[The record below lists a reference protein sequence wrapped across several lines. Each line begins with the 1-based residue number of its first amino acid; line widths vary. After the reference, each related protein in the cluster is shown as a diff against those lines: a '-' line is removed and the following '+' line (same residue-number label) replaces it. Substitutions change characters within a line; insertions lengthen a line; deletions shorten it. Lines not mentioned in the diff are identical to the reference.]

1 MVSGSSKCYAP
12 ERLSKLVQSADYMDR
27 VMGVLMNSCNAL
39 FQHANI
45 SASLLPLKE
54 TLPCAEK
61 IEVLR
66 PSMRALGELARPCIP
81 YRKLEE
87 VPLEDRMNIIAP
99 SSRPLSNELIMGTAE
114 LELPPAATSGDCKSM
129 CTSSA
134 LSTCTVQCSY
144 AIYYCTYFP
153 YTSTCLNYA
162 YECFYDVPVCCDC
175 AAYYGLCSCSTC
187 GY

>member
-1 MVSGSSKCYAP
+1 MVSGSSSKCYAP
-12 ERLSKLVQSADYMDR
+12 ERLSKLVQSPDYIDR

-45 SASLLPLKE
+45 SVSVLPLKE

-61 IEVLR
+61 VEVLR

-87 VPLEDRMNIIAP
+87 VPLEERMNIIAP
-99 SSRPLSNELIMGTAE
+99 SSRILSNELVMGTVE
-114 LELPPAATSGDCKSM
+114 PPPAATSGDCKSL
-129 CTSSA
+129 CTTSA
-134 LSTCTVQCSY
+134 LSTCTYDCSF
-144 AIYYCTYFP
+144 AIYYCSYYP
-153 YTSTCLNYA
+153 YSYNCLQYA
-162 YECFYDVPVCCDC
+162 YECFYQVPVCCDC